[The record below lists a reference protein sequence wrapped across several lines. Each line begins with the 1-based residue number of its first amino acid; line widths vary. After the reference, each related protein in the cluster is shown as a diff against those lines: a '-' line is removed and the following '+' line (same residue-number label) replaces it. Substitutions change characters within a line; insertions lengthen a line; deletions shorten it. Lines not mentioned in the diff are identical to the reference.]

1 MPLPLGVLLN
11 AEYPAGELLEL
22 GRLCEELGY
31 DHLWYTDVRLFR
43 ECYVGLA
50 ALAGRTERIRLGPG
64 VTDPYSRHP
73 AVTAATIAT
82 LDELSGGRALLGLGI
97 GSTGFR
103 ELGLATPLP
112 VAALREA
119 VTVIRR
125 LLRGDE
131 VSFEGK
137 VVSLNQGRLQ
147 FAPIRPDV
155 PIYFAT
161 HGAQVTK
168 LAGEV
173 ADGVLVANT
182 LVPSAIAFF
191 VDQLREGAARAG
203 RGIDGLDVCLRFEVC
218 IDEDEEAALAVMRR
232 RVALRLIAGYPRYE
246 FLERLDVV
254 LPEPFLEL
262 AAGKDLRQAD
272 RAAALLPPEVV
283 ERTVLAGRPE
293 RVARQVAAAL
303 APEVTRVTIRPHA
316 VPGGSVAAVLR
327 AFAREVMPA
336 IPIPSNRQTRR
347 LAC

>member
-11 AEYPAGELLEL
+11 AEYPAAELLEL

-31 DHLWYTDVRLFR
+31 DQLWYTDVRLFR

-50 ALAGRTERIRLGPG
+50 ALAGRTQRIRLGPG

-103 ELGLATPLP
+103 ELGVTTPLP

-125 LLRGDE
+125 LLRGEE
-131 VSFEGK
+131 VTFAGK
-137 VVSLNQGRLQ
+137 VVSLSQGRLQ
-147 FAPIRPDV
+147 FAPLRHDI

-161 HGAQVTK
+161 HGAQITR

-182 LVPSAIAFF
+182 LVPSAIAFL
-191 VDQLREGAARAG
+191 VDQLREGAVRAG
-203 RGIDGLDVCLRFEVC
+203 RGLDRLDVCLRFEVC
-218 IDEDEEAALAVMRR
+218 IDDDEAAAFAVMRR

-246 FLERLDVV
+246 FLERLDVT
-254 LPEPFLEL
+254 LPQAFLDL
-262 AAGKDLRQAD
+262 AAAKDLRQAD

-293 RVARQVAAAL
+293 RVARQVAGAL
-303 APEVTRVTIRPHA
+303 TPEVTRVTIRPHA
-316 VPGGSVAAVLR
+316 APGGSVAGVLR

-336 IPIPSNRQTRR
+336 LPVATAR
-347 LAC
+347 